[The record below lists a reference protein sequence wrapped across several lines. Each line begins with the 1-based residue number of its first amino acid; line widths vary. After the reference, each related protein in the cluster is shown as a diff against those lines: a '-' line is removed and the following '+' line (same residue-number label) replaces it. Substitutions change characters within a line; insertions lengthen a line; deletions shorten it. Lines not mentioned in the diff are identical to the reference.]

1 MGDEIEMKLM
11 FVNYDAP
18 LADEVLKGVKITQP
32 VSDVKK
38 RIMAER
44 WPEDH
49 TPLEKIQRIRVF
61 VGGRE
66 LQDASHLKEYKT
78 SFHPTGPTPVHIA
91 YVLKSSADES
101 NGGTVGEKKET
112 EAARPQCFCAI
123 L

>member
-11 FVNYDAP
+11 FVNYDLP
-18 LADEVLKGVKITQP
+18 LAEELLPGVKIAQS
-32 VSDVKK
+32 VSEVKK
-38 RIMAER
+38 RIMSER

-49 TPLEKIQRIRVF
+49 TPLDKIQRIRVF

-66 LQDASHLKEYKT
+66 LQDSSHLKDYKT
-78 SFHPTGPTPVHIA
+78 SFHTTGPTPAHIS
-91 YVLKSSADES
+91 YVLKSAEEN

>member
-18 LADEVLKGVKITQP
+18 ISDEVLKGVKITQP
-32 VSDVKK
+32 VSDLQK
-38 RIMAER
+38 RVMAER

-66 LQDASHLKEYKT
+66 LQDASYLKEYKT
-78 SFHPTGPTPVHIA
+78 SFHATGPTPVHVA
-91 YVLKSSADES
+91 YVLKSADES